1 MPNLSINNLTSD
13 NLITAAEIST
23 PITLTGTADPAKG
36 DVLIVWREATDN
48 DDEIIVT
55 SLETTPHLKVIGR

>member
-23 PITLTGTADPAKG
+23 PITLTGTAEDLQK
-36 DVLIVWREATDN
+36 
-48 DDEIIVT
+48 VT
-55 SLETTPHLKVIGR
+55 FS